1 MNNHIDRH
9 GLMAKKT
16 GHGRRQIIAYRKE
29 PTTRQPNYERTIISQ
44 RANLSGSCGF
54 RHAPYVSDIDRGDSD
69 ASESAVDSSVDWTNF
84 NVWTTVALLTE
95 GAKSCE
101 FCYTIWLG
109 LQQYRV
115 LWESKW
121 NRLNYLDALA
131 DHTDEYTQEEYY
143 TLVNKNL
150 DGLDPVADRLVDER
164 KIFLSLN
171 YKQENGY
178 VEALLL
184 IEPRGT
190 STYDRNRLLIAL
202 DYFTREGES
211 HLFVLI

>member
-16 GHGRRQIIAYRKE
+16 GHGRRQVIVYRKD
-29 PTTRQPNYERTIISQ
+29 PTIRQPNYERTIISQ

-54 RHAPYVSDIDRGDSD
+54 RHAPYVSDIDMGDSEP
-69 ASESAVDSSVDWTNF
+69 SESAVDSRVDW
-84 NVWTTVALLTE
+84 NVWTTVALLTD
-95 GAKSCE
+95 GARSCE

-121 NRLNYLDALA
+121 NRFNYLDALA
-131 DHTDEYTQEEYY
+131 DHADEYTQEEYY
-143 TLVNKNL
+143 ILANKNL
-150 DGLDPVADRLVDER
+150 DGLEPVADRLVDER

-171 YKQENGY
+171 YKQQKGY

-184 IEPRGT
+184 IEPRGN

-202 DYFTREGES
+202 DYLTVEGES
-211 HLFVLI
+211 HLFALI

>member
-1 MNNHIDRH
+1 M
-9 GLMAKKT
+9 
-16 GHGRRQIIAYRKE
+16 
-29 PTTRQPNYERTIISQ
+29 
-44 RANLSGSCGF
+44 
-54 RHAPYVSDIDRGDSD
+54 
-69 ASESAVDSSVDWTNF
+69 
-84 NVWTTVALLTE
+84 
-95 GAKSCE
+95 
-101 FCYTIWLG
+101 
-109 LQQYRV
+109 
-115 LWESKW
+115 WESKW

-164 KIFLSLN
+164 KMFLDLN

-211 HLFVLI
+211 RLFALI